1 MSEVYIYILVMAL
14 TSFAIRVL
22 PLTLIQTEIKNPL
35 IKSFLYYVPYITL
48 AVMTFPAIIQVT
60 QTPLSGAIALVIGI
74 VLSWFGAN
82 FLEDVLSPDII
93 KAIQEITPYTPNKDG
108 IETPS
113 YVYANYFL
121 ARKVTQNERF
131 EILKAVS
138 DHFTTKLYTHNPT
151 PELPDVINKG
161 PIDFYDNMPYV
172 FKCSK
177 INLNIHGHL

>member
-1 MSEVYIYILVMAL
+1 MSEIYIYILVMAL

-82 FLEDVLSPDII
+82 LFQVASSCCLS
-93 KAIQEITPYTPNKDG
+93 
-108 IETPS
+108 
-113 YVYANYFL
+113 VF
-121 ARKVTQNERF
+121 V
-131 EILKAVS
+131 V
-138 DHFTTKLYTHNPT
+138 
-151 PELPDVINKG
+151 EL
-161 PIDFYDNMPYV
+161 
-172 FKCSK
+172 
-177 INLNIHGHL
+177 LLL